1 MHIYRLTFT
10 SPFSFLLPP
19 KAEAKRGMQRRRNNR
34 KCKPSTA
41 MADAKSHAS
50 IKVDSGTDGIIRFQY
65 IAFLFPAPPK
75 AEAKRGMQ
83 RRRNNRKCKR
93 GRLQYNAVMT
103 LSSFS
108 TITVIAISCIH
119 IYI

>member
-1 MHIYRLTFT
+1 
-10 SPFSFLLPP
+10 
-19 KAEAKRGMQRRRNNR
+19 
-34 KCKPSTA
+34 

-103 LSSFS
+103 LSAYFY
-108 TITVIAISCIH
+108 IAFLFPAPPEGRGQAGHAEKEDS
-119 IYI
+119 